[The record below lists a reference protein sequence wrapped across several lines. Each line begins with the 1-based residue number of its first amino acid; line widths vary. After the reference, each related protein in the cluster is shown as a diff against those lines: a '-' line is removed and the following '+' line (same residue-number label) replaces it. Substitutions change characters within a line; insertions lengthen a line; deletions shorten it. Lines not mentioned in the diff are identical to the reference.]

1 MNPNNFSWIDL
12 FYKMQSLRNPAVPL
26 IKLVERLSL
35 PIGCSNKSSTLLSL
49 IKFSIIYLAVRN
61 SYIDLWI
68 N

>member
-35 PIGCSNKSSTLLSL
+35 PIGCSNKPSTLLSL